1 MRRNRLLDAGW
12 FTNLQRFQ
20 EARPNNLRSFKSKIR
35 VNWCFPTE
43 LVNFVGPGELLVS
56 SGPRHVTRSPPI
68 TKRNRVGRY
77 NKLPYLREELDSRD
91 SRSKSGDK
99 PLATAQSVLE
109 ERPVAKNI
117 NKAISHRNQD
127 ILDKTPYILK
137 NIWEK
142 VAFTC
147 CLSYLFSMFQ

>member
-56 SGPRHVTRSPPI
+56 SGPRHVTRTPPI
-68 TKRNRVGRY
+68 TKRIWVWRY
-77 NKLPYLREELDSRD
+77 NKLPYLREELDSSD
-91 SRSKSGDK
+91 SRSKSGDR
-99 PLATAQSVLE
+99 PLAIAQSVLQ
-109 ERPVAKNI
+109 ERPVAKNT
-117 NKAISHRNQD
+117 NKAISHRNQN
-127 ILDKTPYILK
+127 ILDKTPHILK

-147 CLSYLFSMFQ
+147 C